1 MRKIA
6 ILLMFTFI
14 ISSTM
19 AEGKVFVLAFH
30 TFLDKEKISSLLL
43 NKSMF
48 AELVSEIICNAKTKY
63 EETYEKYEETI
74 KYAFFPFSN
83 I

>member
-30 TFLDKEKISSLLL
+30 TFLDKEKIDLDIGA
-43 NKSMF
+43 K
-48 AELVSEIICNAKTKY
+48 ELRQELES
-63 EETYEKYEETI
+63 
-74 KYAFFPFSN
+74 
-83 I
+83 